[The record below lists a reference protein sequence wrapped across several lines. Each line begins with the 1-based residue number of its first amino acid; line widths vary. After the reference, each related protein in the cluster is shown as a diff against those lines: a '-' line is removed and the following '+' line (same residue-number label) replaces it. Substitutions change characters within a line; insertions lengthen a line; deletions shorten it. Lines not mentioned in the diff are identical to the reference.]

1 MKLDFRFCWARSS
14 VMKGVAVLPR
24 SNEKFP
30 LAPLWQRGERG
41 AGAFSNGGLETF
53 STLALIFVS
62 SPFEKGGQRGIC
74 LGSQTA
80 TLFEFL
86 KQLPRYRARQFVG
99 VWSFLFACFIAIAAA
114 AGQTPRKIVIGVS
127 NPDNVTFFPLYLAKE
142 AGYFREQGLE
152 PQLIVMSSDLAVKA
166 TVTGDVDYA
175 ASTASVAKAAALGFP
190 VKIIVSFFNGTDFS
204 LVSKP
209 EIKTPADLKNKI
221 VAVSR
226 FGSAADFD
234 AREALTHLGL
244 DPAKDVK
251 IIPVGAGPNRL
262 ISLLTGKVDVAIINV
277 AESIRAQEQG
287 MRVLISTGK
296 FNRQT
301 LTGLGTATNKIAQN
315 RDEVRR
321 VLRAVI
327 RAIDDY
333 KNRKEKI
340 QPLLIKHTRIKPE
353 HFDFVYQ
360 KNLEVLSPDGSLA
373 EADVKSAYIDARKS
387 AANLPPVEISSLFD
401 LSVLREIHAK

>member
-1 MKLDFRFCWARSS
+1 MNLPCQFFRMKRSMTKPAR
-14 VMKGVAVLPR
+14 KL
-24 SNEKFP
+24 
-30 LAPLWQRGERG
+30 
-41 AGAFSNGGLETF
+41 
-53 STLALIFVS
+53 
-62 SPFEKGGQRGIC
+62 
-74 LGSQTA
+74 
-80 TLFEFL
+80 
-86 KQLPRYRARQFVG
+86 VG
-99 VWSFLFACFIAIAAA
+99 VLSFLFVCFVAASPA
-114 AGQTPRKIVIGVS
+114 SAQTPRKVIIGVS

-142 AGYFREQGLE
+142 AGYFREQGLD
-152 PQLIVMSSDLAVKA
+152 PQLIVMNSDLAVKA
-166 TVTGDVDYA
+166 LVTGDVDYA

-209 EIKTPADLKNKI
+209 EIKVPSDLKNKI

-251 IIPVGAGPNRL
+251 IIAVGAGPNRL
-262 ISLLTGKVDVAIINV
+262 ISLLTGKVDAAIINV

-301 LTGLGTATNKIAQN
+301 LTGLGTATSKITQN

-321 VLRAVI
+321 VLRAVT

-340 QPLLIKHTRIKPE
+340 QPLLIKHTESSRSISNSSTRKT
-353 HFDFVYQ
+353 
-360 KNLEVLSPDGSLA
+360 GCA
-373 EADVKSAYIDARKS
+373 ESRRFPRRSGCEERLYRREKKRHQS
-387 AANLPPVEISSLFD
+387 AAGGDVEPL
-401 LSVLREIHAK
+401 

>member
-1 MKLDFRFCWARSS
+1 MNLGLPFFCKKRS
-14 VMKGVAVLPR
+14 MM
-24 SNEKFP
+24 E
-30 LAPLWQRGERG
+30 RGEKL
-41 AGAFSNGGLETF
+41 AGL
-53 STLALIFVS
+53 L
-62 SPFEKGGQRGIC
+62 
-74 LGSQTA
+74 
-80 TLFEFL
+80 
-86 KQLPRYRARQFVG
+86 
-99 VWSFLFACFIAIAAA
+99 SFLFVCFFAALPVSA
-114 AGQTPRKIVIGVS
+114 QTPRKIVIGVS
-127 NPDNVTFFPLYLAKE
+127 NPDNVTFFPLYFAKE

-152 PQLIVMSSDLAVKA
+152 PQFIVMNSDLAVKA
-166 TVTGDVDYA
+166 LITGDVDYA

-209 EIKTPADLKNKI
+209 EIKVPGDLKNKI

-251 IIPVGAGPNRL
+251 IIAVGAGPNRL
-262 ISLLTGKVDVAIINV
+262 ISLLTGKVDAAIINV

-321 VLRAVI
+321 VLRAVT

-333 KNRKEKI
+333 KNHKEKI
-340 QPLLIKHTRIKPE
+340 QPMLIKHTRIKPE
-353 HFDFVYQ
+353 HFEFVYQ

-387 AANLPPVEISSLFD
+387 GASPPPVEMSSLFD
-401 LSVLREIHAK
+401 LSVLREVHGK

>member
-24 SNEKFP
+24 SNEKSP
-30 LAPLWQRGERG
+30 LAPLFKRGEHR
-41 AGAFSNGGLETF
+41 AGSLSNGGFETF
-53 STLALIFVS
+53 STLALISVI

-86 KQLPRYRARQFVG
+86 KQLPRCRARQFVG

-114 AGQTPRKIVIGVS
+114 TAQIPRKIIIGVS

-152 PQLIVMSSDLAVKA
+152 PQLIVMNSDLAVKA
-166 TVTGDVDYA
+166 LVTGDVDYA

-209 EIKTPADLKNKI
+209 EIKTPTDLKNKI

-262 ISLLTGKVDVAIINV
+262 ISLLTGKVDAAIINV

-301 LTGLGTATNKIAQN
+301 LTGLGTAKNKIAQN

-360 KNLEVLSPDGSLA
+360 KNLEVLSSDGYLA
-373 EADVKSAYIDARKS
+373 EADVKGAYIDARKS
-387 AANLPPVEISSLFD
+387 AANLPPVEVSSLFD

>member
-1 MKLDFRFCWARSS
+1 VSGNLGSFGNGLDSLSSYRRNPVGGRGRFQTRPYIWIPARASYRQLGRNDVRSCVRNFKHITFRVALILFFCTVVTST
-14 VMKGVAVLPR
+14 
-24 SNEKFP
+24 
-30 LAPLWQRGERG
+30 
-41 AGAFSNGGLETF
+41 AFS
-53 STLALIFVS
+53 
-62 SPFEKGGQRGIC
+62 
-74 LGSQTA
+74 
-80 TLFEFL
+80 
-86 KQLPRYRARQFVG
+86 
-99 VWSFLFACFIAIAAA
+99 
-114 AGQTPRKIVIGVS
+114 QTPRKIIIGVS
-127 NPDNVTFFPLYLAKE
+127 NPDNVTFFPLYLAKD

-152 PQLIVMSSDLAVKA
+152 PQMIVMNSDLAVKA
-166 TVTGDVDYA
+166 LVTGDVDYA

-221 VAVSR
+221 IAVSR

-262 ISLLTGKVDVAIINV
+262 ISLLTGKVDAAIINV

-301 LTGLGTATNKIAQN
+301 LTGLGAATNKIAQN

-321 VLRAVI
+321 VVRAVT
-327 RAIDDY
+327 RAVDDF

-353 HFDFVYQ
+353 HFEFVYQ
-360 KNLEVLSPDGSLA
+360 KNLEVLSPDGSVA

-401 LSVLREIHAK
+401 LSVLREIHVK

>member
-1 MKLDFRFCWARSS
+1 MVGPCP
-14 VMKGVAVLPR
+14 LPL
-24 SNEKFP
+24 F
-30 LAPLWQRGERG
+30 
-41 AGAFSNGGLETF
+41 T
-53 STLALIFVS
+53 T

-74 LGSQTA
+74 IGRNFAVIVVLGFFLPFVTTVSASAQT
-80 TLFEFL
+80 L
-86 KQLPRYRARQFVG
+86 
-99 VWSFLFACFIAIAAA
+99 
-114 AGQTPRKIVIGVS
+114 RKIIIGVS
-127 NPDNVTFFPLYLAKE
+127 NPDNVTFFPLYFAKD

-152 PQLIVMSSDLAVKA
+152 PQMIVMNSDLAVKA
-166 TVTGDVDYA
+166 LVTGDVDYA

-190 VKIIVSFFNGTDFS
+190 VKIIVSFFNGTDFN

-262 ISLLTGKVDVAIINV
+262 MSLLTGKVDAAIINV

-301 LTGLGTATNKIAQN
+301 LTGLGTATSKIAQN

-321 VLRAVI
+321 VVSAVTRAV
-327 RAIDDY
+327 DDY
-333 KNRKEKI
+333 KNHKEKI

-353 HFDFVYQ
+353 NFEFVYQ
-360 KNLEVLSPDGSLA
+360 KNLEVLSPDGSLT
-373 EADVKSAYIDARKS
+373 EADVKSAYVDARKG
-387 AANLPPVEISSLFD
+387 AANLPPVEISNLFD
-401 LSVLREIHAK
+401 LSVLREVHGK

>member
-1 MKLDFRFCWARSS
+1 M
-14 VMKGVAVLPR
+14 V
-24 SNEKFP
+24 
-30 LAPLWQRGERG
+30 
-41 AGAFSNGGLETF
+41 T
-53 STLALIFVS
+53 
-62 SPFEKGGQRGIC
+62 SPFEKGGKRGIC
-74 LGSQTA
+74 GRYNVAAKAVLR
-80 TLFEFL
+80 FL
-86 KQLPRYRARQFVG
+86 LI
-99 VWSFLFACFIAIAAA
+99 CFIVVSTVSA
-114 AGQTPRKIVIGVS
+114 QTPRKIIIGVS
-127 NPDNVTFFPLYLAKE
+127 NPDNVTFFPLYLAKD

-152 PQLIVMSSDLAVKA
+152 PQMIVMNSDLAVKA
-166 TVTGDVDYA
+166 LVTGDVDYA

-234 AREALTHLGL
+234 AREALTHMGL

-262 ISLLTGKVDVAIINV
+262 ISLLTGKVDAAIINV

-321 VLRAVI
+321 VVRAVT
-327 RAIDDY
+327 RAVDDF

-353 HFDFVYQ
+353 HFEFVYQ

-401 LSVLREIHAK
+401 LSVLREIHVK